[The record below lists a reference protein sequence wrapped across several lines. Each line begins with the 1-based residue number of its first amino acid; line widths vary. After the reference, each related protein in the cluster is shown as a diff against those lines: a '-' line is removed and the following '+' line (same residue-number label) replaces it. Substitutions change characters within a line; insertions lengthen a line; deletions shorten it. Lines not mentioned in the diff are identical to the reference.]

1 MKNQALGFSK
11 INIDKLWRSA
21 LGWEGGGSV
30 SINTATRQRWEIGA
44 AATPIGNAAT
54 PINTDRL
61 LSYLG
66 LGLCWESNKAM
77 VTEGEENEMKRVE
90 GGE

>member
-1 MKNQALGFSK
+1 M
-11 INIDKLWRSA
+11 
-21 LGWEGGGSV
+21 
-30 SINTATRQRWEIGA
+30 SINVATRRRWEIGA
-44 AATPIGNAAT
+44 ATTPMGNVAT

-66 LGLCWESNKAM
+66 SGLCWESNRAM